1 MAKAGG
7 KPGNQNAVKN
17 PWRTALESVVSKSPL
32 KLRQVAETLID
43 AAIAGDIQ
51 AIKELGDRLDGK
63 PRQAVEVAGEDG
75 NAISLTVV
83 FRDAIK
89 DAARDND

>member
-1 MAKAGG
+1 MAKAGAP
-7 KPGNQNAVKN
+7 KGNQNGVKN
-17 PWRTALESVVSKSPL
+17 PWRTMLESVVSKSPL

-63 PRQAVEVAGEDG
+63 PRQAVEVTGEEG
-75 NAISLTVV
+75 KAISLTVV
-83 FRDAIK
+83 FSDALK

>member
-1 MAKAGG
+1 MAKAGA
-7 KPGNQNAVKN
+7 PLGNQNGIKN

-32 KLRQVAETLID
+32 KLRQVAETLVD

-63 PRQAVEVAGEDG
+63 PKQSIEAD
-75 NAISLTVV
+75 ISLSPGAEFVELL
-83 FRDAIK
+83 RQLSSGK
-89 DAARDND
+89 KE